1 MPTVDEL
8 RDSIREAVGRH
19 ARIESTAFTKEMLAA
34 LCGALNADIDT
45 SPTPPK
51 GAMRAAVL
59 RAIDAPGADAD
70 DAGDGPFRK
79 AELVAIADAVE
90 VDES

>member
-8 RDSIREAVGRH
+8 RDDIREAVGRH
-19 ARIESTAFTKEMLAA
+19 PRVESTAFTKEMLAA
-34 LCGALNADIDT
+34 LCEALAAGVET
-45 SPTPPK
+45 EPTPPK

-70 DAGDGPFRK
+70 DAGDGAFRK
-79 AELVAIADAVE
+79 GELVAIAEALG
-90 VDES
+90 VDGS